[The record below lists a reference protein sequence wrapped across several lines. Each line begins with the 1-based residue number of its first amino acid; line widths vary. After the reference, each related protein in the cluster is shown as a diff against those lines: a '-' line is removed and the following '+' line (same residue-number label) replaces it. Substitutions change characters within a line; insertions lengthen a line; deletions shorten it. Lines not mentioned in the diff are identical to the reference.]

1 MPIWT
6 VPKKKSGIR
15 LIETKEVAKALYGAF
30 EQKMHLEISWEDNSL
45 SPAEQAEMEQLLKQG
60 ISEALLTEGSEY
72 ENAEVG
78 LLLVDDKTIHQLNK
92 DYRGVDRP
100 TDVLSFALREQTEE
114 EPEICWDS
122 LDDSEQIKPYEDLVL
137 GDIVISVE
145 RARSQA
151 AEYGHSLGREMVYLA
166 VHGALHL
173 LGYDHCTDEDRALM
187 REKEEQIMNK
197 LGLSR

>member
-1 MPIWT
+1 